1 VTAEL
6 PDHSRFP
13 ELDGVRALAVTC
25 VVATHAAYWTGRY
38 VKGTGTSLLAH
49 LDVGVPIFF
58 VLSGFLL
65 SREWIVAAATQG
77 RAIPVRAYLWRRA
90 LRILPMYW
98 LTVAIALL
106 TLPGNRGHTDG
117 GNWLR
122 QALLIQIYRPSALRD
137 GLTQTWSLCTE
148 VAFYLVLPFL
158 GVAAVAWC
166 RRFGW
171 RPLMLIIGCVLLA
184 AGNLAWLIATI
195 HASWSALSSYWL
207 PSNASWFAG
216 GMAMAVAQ
224 LQLQRSAG
232 QPRSPGWQWLDEIG
246 RSPGVCWTAT
256 LCFFLLA
263 LTPLSGPY
271 GFGFHTAGQAV
282 VKNVLYLGV
291 AMTLVWPCVVG
302 APFSR
307 MVFGNAPMRWMGEIS
322 YSIFLLHL
330 CILVGVMQL
339 LGYRLFTGSAVT
351 AFALTM
357 GLSILASA
365 LAFRLV
371 EKPMMRLRRLVPATA
386 PHRQPA
392 ASPEAAQARS

>member
-1 VTAEL
+1 MSTEL

-38 VKGTGTSLLAH
+38 VKGSGTSLLAH

-65 SREWIVAAATQG
+65 SREWIVAAAAQG
-77 RAIPVRAYLWRRA
+77 RATRVRAYLWRRA

-106 TLPGNRGHTDG
+106 TLPDNRAHRG
-117 GNWLR
+117 GTEWLR
-122 QALLIQIYRPSALRD
+122 QGFLIQIYRPSWLRD

-148 VAFYLVLPFL
+148 VAFYLVLPIL

-166 RRFGW
+166 RRSGW
-171 RPLMLIIGCVLLA
+171 RPIALIVGCVVLA
-184 AGNLAWLIATI
+184 LGNLAWLIGTNS
-195 HASWSALSSYWL
+195 ASWSALSSYWL
-207 PSNASWFAG
+207 PSNFSWFAG

-224 LQLQRSAG
+224 MHLQKSAG
-232 QPRSPGWQWLDEIG
+232 QPRPPGWQWLVEVG

-256 LCFFLLA
+256 LCLFLLA
-263 LTPLSGPY
+263 LTPLTGPY

-282 VKNVLYLGV
+282 VKNLLYLGV

-302 APFSR
+302 APLAR
-307 MVFGNAPMRWMGEIS
+307 MIFGNRPMRRLGEIS
-322 YSIFLLHL
+322 YSMFLLHL
-330 CILVGVMQL
+330 CILEGVMRL

-351 AFALTM
+351 AFVLTM

-371 EKPMMRLRRLVPATA
+371 ERPMMRLRHLVPATA
-386 PHRQPA
+386 PHERA
-392 ASPEAAQARS
+392 ASSAVVQARL